1 MSREKLR
8 ALVVCPGR
16 GTYNRAE
23 LGYLTTHH
31 GAQKHMLDRLDALR
45 KEQGE
50 TPIQELDSAKLFKS
64 REHLAGN
71 NAAPLIYACSYS
83 DFLSIDRDRFEIA
96 AVTGNSMGWYIAL
109 ACAGALDA
117 ESGLELVGGMAKLTS
132 GQETGGQEAGGN
144 GSGEKGSS
152 EKGSCKKDLGGQ
164 LIYPDVND
172 DWQPDAERQ
181 ALIESLLQHSDED
194 KRLFRSIR
202 FGGYQVLA
210 GPSSAIKHAMEVLPP
225 LDDRYPLVLPGHSAF
240 HTALMQEA
248 SDKALETFGRDFFSA
263 PKVPMIDGR
272 GVIWQPLGTDI
283 EALRQYTLVHQVCET
298 YDFSQAILTGVKEFA
313 PDVIILTGPGATMGG
328 AVAQALI
335 AEGWHEMLSKADFI
349 AQQKDAQAKEEY
361 PYIISLGMDQQRA
374 LVTN

>member
-23 LGYLTTHH
+23 LGYLATHH
-31 GAQKHMLDRLDALR
+31 GDRKDMLDRLDAIR

-64 REHLAGN
+64 REHLAAN

-83 DFLSIDRDRFEIA
+83 DFLSIDQDRFEIA

-117 ESGLELVGGMAKLTS
+117 EKGLELVGGMAAL
-132 GQETGGQEAGGN
+132 TGGQEGGGQN
-144 GSGEKGSS
+144 SGSQ
-152 EKGSCKKDLGGQ
+152 DLGGQ

-172 DWQPDAERQ
+172 DWQADAERQ
-181 ALIESLLQHSDED
+181 ALIESLLHHSDDD
-194 KRLFRSIR
+194 KRLYRSIR

-210 GPSSAIKHAMEVLPP
+210 GPDSAIKHAMTVLPP

-240 HTALMQEA
+240 HTSLMADA
-248 SDKALETFGRDFFSA
+248 SKKALEVFAKDFFSA

-272 GVIWQPLGTDI
+272 GVIWQPLGTDV

-335 AEGWHEMLSKADFI
+335 AEGWHEMHSKADFI

-361 PYIISLGMDQQRA
+361 PYIISLGMEQQRA
-374 LVTN
+374 LVSK

>member
-23 LGYLTTHH
+23 LGYLATHH
-31 GAQKHMLDRLDALR
+31 GDRKDILDRLDAIR

-64 REHLAGN
+64 REHLAAN

-83 DFLSIDRDRFEIA
+83 DFLSIDQDRFEIA

-117 ESGLELVGGMAKLTS
+117 EKGLELVGGMAAL
-132 GQETGGQEAGGN
+132 TGGQEGGGQN
-144 GSGEKGSS
+144 SGGQ
-152 EKGSCKKDLGGQ
+152 DLGGQ

-172 DWQPDAERQ
+172 DWQADAERQ
-181 ALIESLLQHSDED
+181 ALIESLLQHSDDD
-194 KRLFRSIR
+194 KRLYRSIR

-210 GPSSAIKHAMEVLPP
+210 GPDSAIKHAMTVLPP

-240 HTALMQEA
+240 HTSLMADA
-248 SDKALETFGRDFFSA
+248 SKKALEVFAKDFFSA

-272 GVIWQPLGTDI
+272 GVIWQPLGTDV

-298 YDFSQAILTGVKEFA
+298 YDFSQAILTGVKELA

-335 AEGWHEMLSKADFI
+335 AEGWHEMHSKADFI

-361 PYIISLGMDQQRA
+361 PYIISLGMEQQRA
-374 LVTN
+374 LVSK